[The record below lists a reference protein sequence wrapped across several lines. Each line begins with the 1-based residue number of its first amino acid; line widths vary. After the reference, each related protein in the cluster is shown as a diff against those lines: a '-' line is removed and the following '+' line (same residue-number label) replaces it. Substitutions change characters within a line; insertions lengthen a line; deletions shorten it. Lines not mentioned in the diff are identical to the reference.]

1 MRVIGRYYKY
11 VSNEPTNCYEDNLWL
26 LVSIRE
32 YVCMFE
38 HISGRTSGFVC
49 IDGLYPFYVDLVES
63 SFIRV
68 GHLIQPIKHLN
79 KHTLC

>member
-1 MRVIGRYYKY
+1 MRVIGQYYKY
-11 VSNEPTNCYEDNLWL
+11 VSNGQDNLWL
-26 LVSIRE
+26 LVSMHE

-38 HISGRTSGFVC
+38 HISGPTSNFVC
-49 IDGLYPFYVDLVES
+49 VNGLYPFNEGLIEAA
-63 SFIRV
+63 FIRV